1 MDTQALLQTGLADR
15 YTLERELGRGG
26 MAVVYLARDLKHDR
40 PVALK
45 VLLPELAASLGAERF
60 QREIR
65 LAARLQHPHI
75 LAVHDSGETSGRLWF
90 TMPYVDGESLRD
102 RLRREGPLPVE
113 DALRITRDAAQALQY
128 AHENGVIHRDV
139 KPENLLLTGDGNT
152 LVADF
157 GIARAADGDENITK
171 GGASLG
177 TPAYMS
183 PEQADG
189 LPADGRTDVYSL
201 AAVLYEM
208 LVGTPPYPGA
218 TAMSVIAKWLSGPV
232 PSACAARPEIPK
244 EVDQA
249 IQRALS
255 RSADERFATMAEFA
269 RALQGA
275 TPGSI
280 STPAALVRPGARAP
294 GRTSPAVWLVFG
306 ALVLLAAGFFA
317 FRHRGAP
324 PTASPKVLAV
334 LPFEN
339 LGDSADAY
347 FADGIANELRSKL
360 SELNGVQVIARG
372 SSNQYRGSSKPPEE
386 IARELGVSYLLTAT
400 VQWDKAQQAGAP
412 SRVRVIP
419 ELVEVT
425 PQHAARARW
434 QHPFDAALIDVF
446 AVQADIAVKVADE
459 LGVVLGDS
467 ARRQLAVAPTDN
479 LAAHDEFLKGE
490 AAAQEMKADNAGL
503 RRAIAYYERAVELDS
518 SFAEAWSQLSR
529 ARTSLYSNAVPDSAL
544 ADAAR
549 SAAERAR
556 ALAPNDPLTY
566 LAEGDLSSSVPPIDN
581 GQAQAAY
588 GEGARLAP
596 EDVDLLSAAASAS
609 SVGGQWDSV
618 AAQLQHALRLDPHS
632 FTVARRLATVRL
644 FRREY
649 PAADS
654 AIQRVIDLAPTNAQA
669 VLLQVMIAVSRGD
682 LPGARAAVAA
692 GARRIEPTTL
702 YPFLAAYQDLYW
714 VLDDAQQREVLL
726 LPPSAFDNDRGVWAL
741 VRTELYQ
748 LRGDSA
754 HALAYADSARL
765 TLEAQSHSA
774 PADAQRHSIL
784 GVALGYLGRK
794 AEAIRE
800 GRRGAEL
807 LPLSQ
812 DAINAPYVQLQ
823 LARIYVL
830 TGEPDQAVEVLK
842 GLLGRPFYVSQGW
855 LRLDPAFRALQG
867 HPGFESLYSER
878 QGCGGGALGKFVL
891 SGEVGE
897 MCASGGRRARSYAQ
911 TALIVPQ
918 RAWAVRYA
926 GTATVPGSRR
936 P

>member
-1 MDTQALLQTGLADR
+1 MDTQAVLHTGLAGR

-90 TMPYVDGESLRD
+90 TMPFVDGESLRD
-102 RLRREGPLPVE
+102 RLRREGRLPVNE
-113 DALRITRDAAQALQY
+113 ALRITLDAAQALQY
-128 AHENGVIHRDV
+128 AHEQGIIHRDV
-139 KPENLLLTGDGNT
+139 KPENLLLTPDGNT

-157 GIARAADGDENITK
+157 GIARAADSDEHITR
-171 GGASLG
+171 GGATIG

-189 LPADGRTDVYSL
+189 AMPVDARTDVYSL

-208 LVGTPPYPGA
+208 LAGAPPYAGT
-218 TAMSVIAKWLSGPV
+218 TAMSVIAKWLSEPV
-232 PSACAARPEIPK
+232 PSARSGRPEVP
-244 EVDQA
+244 EGVDRA
-249 IQRALS
+249 IRRALS
-255 RSADERFATMAEFA
+255 RSAGERFGTMAEFA
-269 RALQGA
+269 RALTEDGRTGVQAPGVGA
-275 TPGSI
+275 MVVAPG
-280 STPAALVRPGARAP
+280 TGTTVRPAAWAAL
-294 GRTSPAVWLVFG
+294 AV
-306 ALVLLAAGFFA
+306 VLLAAGFFA
-317 FRHRGAP
+317 WRYHGG
-324 PTASPKVLAV
+324 SPSSEPRLLAV

-360 SELNGVQVIARG
+360 SELSGVQVIARG
-372 SSNQYRGSSKPPEE
+372 SSNQYRGSTKPPEA

-434 QHPFDAALIDVF
+434 QHPFDAALTDVF

-503 RRAIAYYERAVELDS
+503 RRAMVYYERAVELDP

-529 ARTSLYSNAVPDSAL
+529 ARTSLYSNGVPDSAL
-544 ADAAR
+544 GQAAR
-549 SAAERAR
+549 SAAERSR
-556 ALAPNDPLTY
+556 ALAPHDPLTY
-566 LAEGDLSSSVPPIDN
+566 LAAGDLHSSVNPIDN
-581 GQAQAAY
+581 RRARTEYEQGV
-588 GEGARLAP
+588 RLAP
-596 EDVDLLSAAASAS
+596 ENVDLLSAAASAS
-609 SVGGQWDSV
+609 SVGGEWDSV
-618 AAQLQHALRLDPHS
+618 AAQLQHALRLDPQS
-632 FTVARRLATVRL
+632 FTVTRRLATVRL
-644 FRREY
+644 FLRQY
-649 PAADS
+649 SAADS
-654 AIQRVIDLAPTNAQA
+654 AIARAIDLAPTNAQA
-669 VLLQVMIAVSRGD
+669 VLLQVMIAVARGD
-682 LPGARAAVAA
+682 LTGARAAVAA
-692 GARRIEPTTL
+692 GARRIAPMTL
-702 YPFLAAYQDLYW
+702 YPFLAMYQDLYW
-714 VLDDAQQREVLL
+714 VLSDAQQREVLS
-726 LPPSAFDNDRGVWAL
+726 LPPAAFDDDRGVWAL

-754 HALAYADSARL
+754 RALAYADSARV
-765 TLEAQSHSA
+765 TFEAQSRAA
-774 PADAQRHSIL
+774 PDDAQRHSIL

-794 AEAIRE
+794 TEAIRE

-807 LPLSQ
+807 LPVSA

-830 TGEPDQAVEVLK
+830 TGEPDQAVEVLDR
-842 GLLGRPFYVSQGW
+842 LLASPFYVSPGW
-855 LRLDPAFRALQG
+855 LRLDPAFRPLAG
-867 HPGFESLYSER
+867 HPKFDALV
-878 QGCGGGALGKFVL
+878 GATDAVIG
-891 SGEVGE
+891 
-897 MCASGGRRARSYAQ
+897 
-911 TALIVPQ
+911 PQ
-918 RAWAVRYA
+918 RAWRARYA
-926 GTATVPGSRR
+926 STATAPGARR
-936 P
+936 R

>member
-1 MDTQALLQTGLADR
+1 MDTPALLQSGLADR

-26 MAVVYLARDLKHDR
+26 MAVVYLVRDLKHDR

-75 LAVHDSGETSGRLWF
+75 LAVHDSGEISGRLWF

-102 RLRREGPLPVE
+102 RLRREGRLPVDE
-113 DALRITRDAAQALQY
+113 ALRITRDAAEALQY
-128 AHENGVIHRDV
+128 AHEQGVIHRDV
-139 KPENLLLTGDGNT
+139 KPENLLLTRDGNT

-171 GGASLG
+171 GGATMG

-189 LPADGRTDVYSL
+189 AMAVDARTDIYSL
-201 AAVLYEM
+201 AVVLYEM
-208 LVGTPPYPGA
+208 LAGAPPYPGT

-232 PSACAARPEIPK
+232 PSARTARPEVPE
-244 EVDQA
+244 EVDRA
-249 IQRALS
+249 LRRALS
-255 RSADERFATMAEFA
+255 RSAGGRFGAMAQFA
-269 RALQGA
+269 QALTADGRTGA
-275 TPGSI
+275 QALDVGTTGKAPG
-280 STPAALVRPGARAP
+280 TGTHRALVRPAAWIALGLALIT
-294 GRTSPAVWLVFG
+294 TS
-306 ALVLLAAGFFA
+306 FFA
-317 FRHRGAP
+317 WRHRGAP
-324 PTASPKVLAV
+324 PPPSPKLLAV

-360 SELNGVQVIARG
+360 SELSGVQVIARG

-400 VQWDKAQQAGAP
+400 VQWDKAQQKGAP

-434 QHPFDAALIDVF
+434 QHPFDAALTDVF

-467 ARRQLAVAPTDN
+467 VRRRLAVAPTDN

-490 AAAQEMKADNAGL
+490 AEAQEMKADNAGL

-529 ARTSLYSNAVPDSAL
+529 ARTSLYSNAVPDAAL
-544 ADAAR
+544 AEAAR
-549 SAAERAR
+549 TAADRAR
-556 ALAPNDPLTY
+556 ALAPNDPLTF
-566 LAEGDLSSSVPPIDN
+566 LAAGDLYSSVPPTDN
-581 GQAQAAY
+581 RRAQAAY
-588 GEGARLAP
+588 GQGVRLAP

-609 SVGGQWDSV
+609 FVGGQWDSV
-618 AAQLQHALRLDPHS
+618 AAQLQHALQLDPHS
-632 FTVARRLATVRL
+632 FTVARRLATTRL
-644 FRREY
+644 FFREY
-649 PAADS
+649 AAADS
-654 AIQRVIDLAPTNAQA
+654 AIERAIDLAPTNPQA
-669 VLLQVMIAVSRGD
+669 ALLQVMIAVARGD
-682 LPGARAAVAA
+682 LPHARGAVTA
-692 GARRIEPTTL
+692 GAGRMGATTL
-702 YPFLAAYQDLYW
+702 YAFLSMYQDLYW
-714 VLDDAQQREVLL
+714 VLDDAQQRQTLA
-726 LPPSAFDNDRGVWAL
+726 LPPSAFDDDRGVWSL
-741 VRTELYQ
+741 VRTELYH

-754 HALAYADSARL
+754 RALAYADSARL
-765 TLEAQSHSA
+765 ALAAQSRAA
-774 PADAQRHSIL
+774 PEDAQRHAIL
-784 GVALGYLGRK
+784 GVALAYLGRK

-800 GRRGAEL
+800 GRRGAAL
-807 LPLSQ
+807 LPISQ
-812 DAINAPYVQLQ
+812 DAINAAYVELQ

-830 TGEPDQAVEVLK
+830 TGEPDQAVELLK
-842 GLLGRPFYVSQGW
+842 DLLGRPFYVSRAW

-867 HPGFESLYSER
+867 RPGFE
-878 QGCGGGALGKFVL
+878 ALL
-891 SGEVGE
+891 SGPDP
-897 MCASGGRRARSYAQ
+897 
-911 TALIVPQ
+911 TP
-918 RAWAVRYA
+918 
-926 GTATVPGSRR
+926 
-936 P
+936 

>member
-1 MDTQALLQTGLADR
+1 MDTQALLQSGLADR

-26 MAVVYLARDLKHDR
+26 MAVVYLVRDLKHDR

-45 VLLPELAASLGAERF
+45 VLLPELAASLGADRF

-65 LAARLQHPHI
+65 LAARLQHPHV

-102 RLRREGPLPVE
+102 RLRREGPLPVAE
-113 DALRITRDAAQALQY
+113 ALRITGDAAQALQY
-128 AHENGVIHRDV
+128 AHEQGVIHRDV
-139 KPENLLLTGDGNT
+139 KPENLLLTRDGNT

-157 GIARAADGDENITK
+157 GIARAADGDENITR
-171 GGASLG
+171 GGATMG

-189 LPADGRTDVYSL
+189 AMAVDARTDIYSL

-208 LVGTPPYPGA
+208 LAGAPPYPGT
-218 TAMSVIAKWLSGPV
+218 TAMSVIAKWLSEPV
-232 PSACAARPEIPK
+232 PSARAARPEVPD
-244 EVDQA
+244 EVDRA
-249 IQRALS
+249 LRRALS
-255 RSADERFATMAEFA
+255 RSAGGRFGTMAEFA
-269 RALQGA
+269 GALEHA
-275 TPGSI
+275 
-280 STPAALVRPGARAP
+280 GARAQ
-294 GRTSPAVWLVFG
+294 GRRGAEWVDVEPRPAGSRLRPSVPASLRLPAWA
-306 ALVLLAAGFFA
+306 ALAIALLAAGFLA
-317 FRHRGAP
+317 FRHRASP
-324 PTASPKVLAV
+324 SPKVLAV

-360 SELNGVQVIARG
+360 SELSGVQVIARG
-372 SSNQYRGSSKPPEE
+372 SSNQYRGSTKPPEE

-419 ELVEVT
+419 ELVEVS
-425 PQHAARARW
+425 PSHAARARW
-434 QHPFDAALIDVF
+434 QHPFDAALTDVF
-446 AVQADIAVKVADE
+446 AVQADIALKVADE

-544 ADAAR
+544 AQGAR
-549 SAAERAR
+549 SAAQRAL

-566 LAEGDLSSSVPPIDN
+566 LAAGDLNSSVPPLDN
-581 GQAQAAY
+581 RRARAEYAHGV
-588 GEGARLAP
+588 RLAP
-596 EDVDLLSAAASAS
+596 GDVDLLSAAASAS
-609 SVGGQWDSV
+609 SVGGEWDSV

-644 FRREY
+644 FLRQY

-654 AIQRVIDLAPTNAQA
+654 AIARAIGFAPTNAQA
-669 VLLQVMIAVSRGD
+669 VLLQAMIGVARGD
-682 LPGARAAVAA
+682 LPAAQAAVAA
-692 GARRIEPTTL
+692 GARRIDPTTL
-702 YPFLAAYQDLYW
+702 YPFLAMYQDLYW
-714 VLDDAQQREVLL
+714 VLDDAQQDQVLS

-741 VRTELYQ
+741 VRAELYQ
-748 LRGDSA
+748 LRGDSTR
-754 HALAYADSARL
+754 ALAYADSARV
-765 TLEAQSHSA
+765 TFGAQSRAA
-774 PADAQRHSIL
+774 PEDAQRHSIL
-784 GVALGYLGRK
+784 GVALAYLGRK

-807 LPLSQ
+807 LPLSE

-830 TGEPDQAVEVLK
+830 TGEPDQAMDMLERMLA
-842 GLLGRPFYVSQGW
+842 RPFYVSRGW
-855 LRLDPAFRALQG
+855 LRLDPAFRPLVG
-867 HPGFESLYSER
+867 HPRFD
-878 QGCGGGALGKFVL
+878 AV
-891 SGEVGE
+891 VG
-897 MCASGGRRARSYAQ
+897 SP
-911 TALIVPQ
+911 TPD
-918 RAWAVRYA
+918 
-926 GTATVPGSRR
+926 PG
-936 P
+936 PTP

>member
-1 MDTQALLQTGLADR
+1 VDTPALLQSGLADR

-26 MAVVYLARDLKHDR
+26 MAVVYLVRDLKHDR

-75 LAVHDSGETSGRLWF
+75 LAVHDSGEISGRLWF

-102 RLRREGPLPVE
+102 RLRREGRLPVDE
-113 DALRITRDAAQALQY
+113 ALRITRDAAEALQY
-128 AHENGVIHRDV
+128 AHEQGVIHRDV
-139 KPENLLLTGDGNT
+139 KPENLLLTRDGNT

-157 GIARAADGDENITK
+157 GIARAADADENITK
-171 GGASLG
+171 GGATMG

-189 LPADGRTDVYSL
+189 AMAVDARTDIYSL
-201 AAVLYEM
+201 AVVLYEM
-208 LVGTPPYPGA
+208 LAGAPPYPGT
-218 TAMSVIAKWLSGPV
+218 TAMSVIAKWLSEPL
-232 PSACAARPEIPK
+232 PSVRAARPEVPE
-244 EVDQA
+244 EVDRA
-249 IQRALS
+249 LRRALS
-255 RSADERFATMAEFA
+255 RSAGGRFGTMAQFA
-269 RALQGA
+269 KALTGGAVAQGRRVA
-275 TPGSI
+275 GSSGLEVKPVGTPLRHRV
-280 STPAALVRPGARAP
+280 PASL
-294 GRTSPAVWLVFG
+294 G
-306 ALVLLAAGFFA
+306 ALAITLALFTTSFFA
-317 FRHRGAP
+317 WRHRSAP
-324 PTASPKVLAV
+324 PPPSPKLLAV

-360 SELNGVQVIARG
+360 SELSGVQVIARG
-372 SSNQYRGSSKPPEE
+372 SSNQYRGSTKPPEE

-400 VQWDKAQQAGAP
+400 VQWDKAQQKGAP

-434 QHPFDAALIDVF
+434 QHPFDAALTDVF

-467 ARRQLAVAPTDN
+467 ARRRLAVAPTDN

-490 AAAQEMKADNAGL
+490 AEAQEMKADNAGL

-544 ADAAR
+544 AEAAR
-549 SAAERAR
+549 TAADRAR
-556 ALAPNDPLTY
+556 ALAPNDPLTF
-566 LAEGDLSSSVPPIDN
+566 LAAGDLYSSVPPTDN
-581 GQAQAAY
+581 RRAQAAY
-588 GEGARLAP
+588 GQGVRLAP

-609 SVGGQWDSV
+609 FVGGQWDSV
-618 AAQLQHALRLDPHS
+618 AAQLQHALQLDPHS
-632 FTVARRLATVRL
+632 FTVARRLATTRL
-644 FRREY
+644 FFREY
-649 PAADS
+649 AAADS
-654 AIQRVIDLAPTNAQA
+654 AIERAIDLAPTNPQA
-669 VLLQVMIAVSRGD
+669 ALLQVMIAVARGD
-682 LPGARAAVAA
+682 LPHARAAVTA
-692 GARRIEPTTL
+692 GAGRMGATTL
-702 YPFLAAYQDLYW
+702 YAFLSMYQDLYW
-714 VLDDAQQREVLL
+714 VLDDVQQRQTLA
-726 LPPSAFDNDRGVWAL
+726 LPPSAFDDDRGVWSL
-741 VRTELYQ
+741 VRTELYH

-754 HALAYADSARL
+754 RALAYADSARL
-765 TLEAQSHSA
+765 ALAAQSRAA
-774 PADAQRHSIL
+774 PEDAQRHAIL
-784 GVALGYLGRK
+784 GVALAYLGRK

-807 LPLSQ
+807 LPISQ
-812 DAINAPYVQLQ
+812 DAINAAYVELQ

-830 TGEPDQAVEVLK
+830 TGEPDQAVELLK
-842 GLLGRPFYVSQGW
+842 DLLGRPFYVSRAW

-867 HPGFESLYSER
+867 RPGFE
-878 QGCGGGALGKFVL
+878 ALL
-891 SGEVGE
+891 SD
-897 MCASGGRRARSYAQ
+897 
-911 TALIVPQ
+911 
-918 RAWAVRYA
+918 
-926 GTATVPGSRR
+926 PG
-936 P
+936 PTP

>member
-1 MDTQALLQTGLADR
+1 VDTQALLQSGLANR

-90 TMPYVDGESLRD
+90 TMPFVDGESLRD
-102 RLRREGPLPVE
+102 RLRREGRLPVNE
-113 DALRITRDAAQALQY
+113 ALRITLDAAQALQY
-128 AHENGVIHRDV
+128 AHEQGVIHRDV
-139 KPENLLLTGDGNT
+139 KPENLLLTRDGNT

-157 GIARAADGDENITK
+157 GIARAADSDEHITR
-171 GGASLG
+171 GGATMG

-189 LPADGRTDVYSL
+189 AMPVDARTDVYSL
-201 AAVLYEM
+201 AAVLFEM
-208 LVGTPPYPGA
+208 LAGAPPYPGT
-218 TAMSVIAKWLSGPV
+218 TAMSVIAKWLSEPV
-232 PSACAARPEIPK
+232 PSARAARPEVPE
-244 EVDQA
+244 EVDRA
-249 IQRALS
+249 IRRALS
-255 RSADERFATMAEFA
+255 RSAGGRFGTMAEFA
-269 RALQGA
+269 RAITVDGRTGAQAHGVGA
-275 TPGSI
+275 TAAAPGTGTNVRPSAR
-280 STPAALVRPGARAP
+280 PPVRLAWAALGLA
-294 GRTSPAVWLVFG
+294 
-306 ALVLLAAGFFA
+306 LLAAGFFA
-317 FRHRGAP
+317 FRHRAAP
-324 PTASPKVLAV
+324 PSPRLLAV

-360 SELNGVQVIARG
+360 SELSGVQVIARG
-372 SSNQYRGSSKPPEE
+372 SSNQYRGSTKPPEQ

-434 QHPFDAALIDVF
+434 QHPFDAALTDVF

-467 ARRQLAVAPTDN
+467 ARRQLAAAPTDN

-503 RRAIAYYERAVELDS
+503 RRAIVYYERAVELDP

-529 ARTSLYSNAVPDSAL
+529 ARTSLFSNGVPDSAL
-544 ADAAR
+544 GQAAR
-549 SAAERAR
+549 TAAERAR

-566 LAEGDLSSSVPPIDN
+566 LAAGDLYSSVNPIDN
-581 GQAQAAY
+581 RRARTEYEQGV
-588 GEGARLAP
+588 RLAP
-596 EDVDLLSAAASAS
+596 ENVDLLSAAASAS
-609 SVGGQWDSV
+609 SVGGEWDSV
-618 AAQLQHALRLDPHS
+618 AAQLQHALRLDPQS
-632 FTVARRLATVRL
+632 FTVTRRLATVRL
-644 FRREY
+644 FLRQY
-649 PAADS
+649 SAADS
-654 AIQRVIDLAPTNAQA
+654 AIARAIALAPTNAQA
-669 VLLQVMIAVSRGD
+669 VLLQVMIAVARGD
-682 LPGARAAVAA
+682 LAGARAAVAA
-692 GARRIEPTTL
+692 GARRIDPATI
-702 YPFLAAYQDLYW
+702 YPFLAMYQDLYW
-714 VLDDAQQREVLL
+714 VLDDAQQRQVLS
-726 LPPSAFDNDRGVWAL
+726 LPPGAFDNDRGVWAL
-741 VRTELYQ
+741 VRAELYQ

-754 HALAYADSARL
+754 RSLAYADSARL
-765 TLEAQSHSA
+765 TLEAQSRAA
-774 PADAQRHSIL
+774 PDDAQRHAIL
-784 GVALGYLGRK
+784 GVALGYLGRT

-807 LPLSQ
+807 LPVSN

-830 TGEPDQAVEVLK
+830 TGELDQAVEVLE
-842 GLLGRPFYVSQGW
+842 GLLARPFYVSRGW
-855 LRLDPAFRALQG
+855 LQLDPAFRALQRY
-867 HPGFESLYSER
+867 PGFAELV
-878 QGCGGGALGKFVL
+878 GG
-891 SGEVGE
+891 
-897 MCASGGRRARSYAQ
+897 
-911 TALIVPQ
+911 
-918 RAWAVRYA
+918 
-926 GTATVPGSRR
+926 
-936 P
+936 

>member
-1 MDTQALLQTGLADR
+1 MDTQALLQSGLASR
-15 YTLERELGRGG
+15 YALERELGRGG

-45 VLLPELAASLGAERF
+45 VLLPELAASLGADRF

-102 RLRREGPLPVE
+102 RLRREGRLSVDE
-113 DALRITRDAAQALQY
+113 ALRITRDAAEALQY
-128 AHENGVIHRDV
+128 AHEQGVIHRDV
-139 KPENLLLTGDGNT
+139 KPENLLLTRDGNT

-171 GGASLG
+171 GGATMG

-189 LPADGRTDVYSL
+189 AMAVDARTDIYSL

-208 LVGTPPYPGA
+208 LAGAPPYPG
-218 TAMSVIAKWLSGPV
+218 TTTMSVIAKWLSEPV
-232 PSACAARPEIPK
+232 PSARAARPEVPE
-244 EVDQA
+244 EVDRA
-249 IQRALS
+249 LRRALS
-255 RSADERFATMAEFA
+255 RSAGGRFGTMAEFA
-269 RALQGA
+269 RALEGA
-275 TPGSI
+275 EVTRAPRRPRAPAPLRPFASLRL
-280 STPAALVRPGARAP
+280 PAWAALAVALLATGYFAIRHRAP
-294 GRTSPAVWLVFG
+294 PA
-306 ALVLLAAGFFA
+306 
-317 FRHRGAP
+317 
-324 PTASPKVLAV
+324 PKLLAV

-360 SELNGVQVIARG
+360 SELDGVQVIARG
-372 SSNQYRGSSKPPEE
+372 SSNQYRGSTKPPEE

-400 VQWDKAQQAGAP
+400 VQWDKAQGPGAP

-419 ELVEVT
+419 ELLEVA
-425 PQHAARARW
+425 PRHAARARW
-434 QHPFDAALIDVF
+434 QHPFDAALTDVF
-446 AVQADIAVKVADE
+446 AVQADIAVKVADA

-467 ARRQLAVAPTDN
+467 ARRRLAVAPTDN

-490 AAAQEMKADNAGL
+490 AVAQAMKADNAGL

-518 SFAEAWSQLSR
+518 TFAEAWSQLSR
-529 ARTSLYSNAVPDSAL
+529 ARTSLYSNGIPDSAL
-544 ADAAR
+544 GEAAR
-549 SAAERAR
+549 AAAERAR

-566 LAEGDLSSSVPPIDN
+566 LATGDLYSSVNPTDSRR
-581 GQAQAAY
+581 ARAEY
-588 GEGARLAP
+588 DEGVRLAP
-596 EDVDLLSAAASAS
+596 DNVDLLSAAAIAS
-609 SVGGQWDSV
+609 SVMAQWDTV

-644 FRREY
+644 FQREY

-654 AIQRVIDLAPTNAQA
+654 AIARAIELAPTNTQA
-669 VLLQVMIAVSRGD
+669 ALLQVMIAVARGD
-682 LPGARAAVAA
+682 LPRAQAAVAA
-692 GARRIEPTTL
+692 GARRIDPRTL
-702 YPFLAAYQDLYW
+702 YPFLAMYQDLYW
-714 VLDDAQQREVLL
+714 VLDDDQQRDVLS

-741 VRTELYQ
+741 VRTELYE

-754 HALAYADSARL
+754 RALAYADSARVA
-765 TLEAQSHSA
+765 LEAQSRAA
-774 PADAQRHSIL
+774 PDDAQRHAIL
-784 GVALGYLGRK
+784 GVALAYLGRK

-800 GRRGAEL
+800 GQRGAEL
-807 LPLSQ
+807 LPLNE

-830 TGEPDQAVEVLK
+830 TGEPDQAMRMLEEMLA
-842 GLLGRPFYVSQGW
+842 RPFYVSRGW
-855 LRLDPAFRALQG
+855 LRLDPAFRGLEG
-867 HPGFESLYSER
+867 HPGFEEL
-878 QGCGGGALGKFVL
+878 
-891 SGEVGE
+891 VGE
-897 MCASGGRRARSYAQ
+897 
-911 TALIVPQ
+911 
-918 RAWAVRYA
+918 
-926 GTATVPGSRR
+926 
-936 P
+936 

>member
-1 MDTQALLQTGLADR
+1 LDTQALLQSGLAGR

-75 LAVHDSGETSGRLWF
+75 LAVHDSGEHAGRLWF

-102 RLRREGPLPVE
+102 RLRREGPLPVDE
-113 DALRITRDAAQALQY
+113 ALGIARDAAQALQY
-128 AHENGVIHRDV
+128 AHQQGVIHRDV
-139 KPENLLLTGDGNT
+139 KPENLLLTRDGNT

-157 GIARAADGDENITK
+157 GIARAADSEEQLTR

-208 LVGTPPYPGA
+208 LVGAPPYPGA
-218 TAMSVIAKWLSGPV
+218 TAMSVIAKWLSEPV
-232 PSACAARPEIPK
+232 PSARDRRPEVP
-244 EVDQA
+244 EQVDQA
-249 IQRALS
+249 IRRALS
-255 RSADERFATMAEFA
+255 RAPDERFGTMAEFVQELKDV
-269 RALQGA
+269 RAEGRQGA
-275 TPGSI
+275 TPRMQAKSRAPLRPRVAATLGAFGLLLR
-280 STPAALVRPGARAP
+280 PAAG
-294 GRTSPAVWLVFG
+294 VF
-306 ALVLLAAGFFA
+306 AWR
-317 FRHRGAP
+317 RHGAP
-324 PTASPKVLAV
+324 PTPSPKVLAV

-360 SELNGVQVIARG
+360 SEVSGVQVIARG
-372 SSNQYRGSSKPPEE
+372 SSNQYRGSRKTPEE
-386 IARELGVSYLLTAT
+386 IARELGVRYLLTAT
-400 VQWDKAQQAGAP
+400 VQWEKGPVPGAP

-419 ELVEVT
+419 ELVEVA
-425 PQHAARARW
+425 PAHAARARW
-434 QHPFDAALIDVF
+434 QHPFDAALTDVF
-446 AVQADIAVKVADE
+446 AVQADIAEKVADE
-459 LGVVLGDS
+459 LGVMLGDS
-467 ARRQLAVAPTDN
+467 ARRRLALPPTGN
-479 LAAHDEFLKGE
+479 LAAYDEFLKGE

-503 RRAIAYYERAVELDS
+503 RRAIASYERAVALDS

-529 ARTSLYSNAVPDSAL
+529 ARTSLYSNGVPDSAL
-544 ADAAR
+544 GLAAR
-549 SAAERAR
+549 AAAERAR

-566 LAEGDLSSSVPPIDN
+566 LAAGDLYSSVNPIDN
-581 GQAQAAY
+581 RRARAEYEHGV
-588 GEGARLAP
+588 RLAP
-596 EDVDLLSAAASAS
+596 EEVDLLSAAASAS

-618 AAQLQHALRLDPHS
+618 AGQLEHALRLDPHS

-644 FRREY
+644 FLRQY

-654 AIQRVIDLAPTNAQA
+654 AIERAIALAPTNAQA
-669 VLLQVMIAVSRGD
+669 ALLQVMIAVARGD

-692 GARRIEPTTL
+692 GARRIDPATL
-702 YPFLAAYQDLYW
+702 YPFLAMYQDLYW
-714 VLDDAQQREVLL
+714 VLDDAQQREVLA
-726 LPPSAFDNDRGVWAL
+726 LPPGAFDGDRGVWAL

-754 HALAYADSARL
+754 RALAYADSARVA
-765 TLEAQSHSA
+765 LEAQSRAA
-774 PADAQRHSIL
+774 PEDAQRHAIL
-784 GVALGYLGRK
+784 GVALAYLGRK
-794 AEAIRE
+794 AEAVRE
-800 GRRGAEL
+800 GRRGTEL
-807 LPLSQ
+807 LPVSQ

-830 TGEPDQAVEVLK
+830 AGEPDRAVAVLQE
-842 GLLGRPFYVSQGW
+842 LLGRPFYVSRAW
-855 LRLDPAFRALQG
+855 LALDPAFRPLAG
-867 HPGFESLYSER
+867 HAGFE
-878 QGCGGGALGKFVL
+878 A
-891 SGEVGE
+891 
-897 MCASGGRRARSYAQ
+897 M
-911 TALIVPQ
+911 
-918 RAWAVRYA
+918 A
-926 GTATVPGSRR
+926 GPKD
-936 P
+936 

>member
-1 MDTQALLQTGLADR
+1 MDTQALLQSGLADR
-15 YTLERELGRGG
+15 YALERELGRGG

-40 PVALK
+40 PIALK

-75 LAVHDSGETSGRLWF
+75 LAVHDSGETSARLWF

-102 RLRREGPLPVE
+102 RLRREGRLPVDE
-113 DALRITRDAAQALQY
+113 ALRITRDAAEALQY
-128 AHENGVIHRDV
+128 AHEQGVIHRDV
-139 KPENLLLTGDGNT
+139 KPENLLLTRDGNT

-171 GGASLG
+171 GGATMG

-189 LPADGRTDVYSL
+189 AMAVDARTDIYSL
-201 AAVLYEM
+201 AAVLFEM
-208 LVGTPPYPGA
+208 LAGAPPYPGT
-218 TAMSVIAKWLSGPV
+218 TAMSVIAKWLSEPV
-232 PSACAARPEIPK
+232 PSARAARPEVP
-244 EVDQA
+244 EQVDRA
-249 IQRALS
+249 IRRALS
-255 RSADERFATMAEFA
+255 RSAGGRFGTMAEFA
-269 RALQGA
+269 RALTGDGRTGSVGA
-275 TPGSI
+275 TVAAPG
-280 STPAALVRPGARAP
+280 TGTTVRPSARTP
-294 GRTSPAVWLVFG
+294 VRPAVWA
-306 ALVLLAAGFFA
+306 ALALALLAAGFFA
-317 FRHRGAP
+317 LRHRAGP
-324 PTASPKVLAV
+324 PSPTLLAV

-347 FADGIANELRSKL
+347 FSDGIANELRSKL
-360 SELNGVQVIARG
+360 SELDGVQVIARG

-400 VQWDKAQQAGAP
+400 VQWDKARSPGTP

-419 ELVEVT
+419 ELLEIA
-425 PQHAARARW
+425 PAHAARARW
-434 QHPFDAALIDVF
+434 QHPFDAALTDVF

-467 ARRQLAVAPTDN
+467 ARRRLAVAPTDN
-479 LAAHDEFLKGE
+479 LAAHDQFLKGE

-518 SFAEAWSQLSR
+518 TFAEAWSQLSR
-529 ARTSLYSNAVPDSAL
+529 ARTSLYSNGVPDSAMVE
-544 ADAAR
+544 AAR
-549 SAAERAR
+549 TAAGRAR

-566 LAEGDLSSSVPPIDN
+566 LAAGDLSSSVNPIDN
-581 GQAQAAY
+581 RRAQAEY
-588 GEGARLAP
+588 DEGVRLAP
-596 EDVDLLSAAASAS
+596 EEVDLLSAAASAS
-609 SVGGQWDSV
+609 SVGGHWDSV

-632 FTVARRLATVRL
+632 FTVTRRLATVRL
-644 FRREY
+644 FLRQY

-654 AIQRVIDLAPTNAQA
+654 AIERAIDLAPTNAQA
-669 VLLQVMIAVSRGD
+669 VLLQVMIAVARGD
-682 LPGARAAVAA
+682 LPGARAAVAS
-692 GARRIEPTTL
+692 GARRIDPATI
-702 YPFLAAYQDLYW
+702 YPFLAMYQDLYW
-714 VLDDAQQREVLL
+714 VLDDAQQRQVLS

-754 HALAYADSARL
+754 RALAYADSARL
-765 TLEAQSHSA
+765 TLEAQSRAA
-774 PADAQRHSIL
+774 PEDAQRHAIL
-784 GVALGYLGRK
+784 GVALAYLGRK

-807 LPLSQ
+807 LPVSK

-830 TGEPDQAVEVLK
+830 TGEPEQAVGMLERMLA
-842 GLLGRPFYVSQGW
+842 RPFYVSRGW
-855 LRLDPAFRALQG
+855 LRLDPAFRPLVGQ
-867 HPGFESLYSER
+867 PKFD
-878 QGCGGGALGKFVL
+878 ALG
-891 SGEVGE
+891 S
-897 MCASGGRRARSYAQ
+897 S
-911 TALIVPQ
+911 
-918 RAWAVRYA
+918 
-926 GTATVPGSRR
+926 SR
-936 P
+936 

>member
-1 MDTQALLQTGLADR
+1 VDLQALQSGLAGR

-75 LAVHDSGETSGRLWF
+75 LAVHDSGEHAGRLWF

-102 RLRREGPLPVE
+102 RLRREGPLPVDE
-113 DALRITRDAAQALQY
+113 ALRIARDAAQALQY
-128 AHENGVIHRDV
+128 AHQQGVIHRDV
-139 KPENLLLTGDGNT
+139 KPENLLLTRDGNT

-157 GIARAADGDENITK
+157 GIARAADSDEHLTR

-183 PEQADG
+183 PEQVDG

-208 LVGTPPYPGA
+208 LVGAPPYPGA
-218 TAMSVIAKWLSGPV
+218 TAMSVIAKWLSEPV
-232 PSACAARPEIPK
+232 PSATAQRPEVPAH
-244 EVDQA
+244 VDQA
-249 IQRALS
+249 IRRALA
-255 RSADERFATMAEFA
+255 RAADERFGTMAEFGAALDGAETQGRGGAEA
-269 RALQGA
+269 RGRRGAEAQGRRDA
-275 TPGSI
+275 EAQGRGGAGAQG
-280 STPAALVRPGARAP
+280 PAAPRHRVPATVRLLG
-294 GRTSPAVWLVFG
+294 L
-306 ALVLLAAGFFA
+306 LVLVAAGVFA
-317 FRHRGAP
+317 WRHYGAP
-324 PTASPKVLAV
+324 RSPSPKVLAV

-347 FADGIANELRSKL
+347 FADGIANELRGKL
-360 SELNGVQVIARG
+360 SELSGVQVIARG
-372 SSNQYRGSSKPPEE
+372 SSNQYRGSSKTPEQ

-400 VQWDKAQQAGAP
+400 VQWEKGPVAGAP

-419 ELVEVT
+419 ELVEVA
-425 PQHAARARW
+425 PAHAARARW
-434 QHPFDAALIDVF
+434 QHPFDAALTDVF
-446 AVQADIAVKVADE
+446 AVQADIAEKVADE
-459 LGVVLGDS
+459 LGVMLGDS
-467 ARRQLAVAPTDN
+467 ARRRLALPPTGN
-479 LAAHDEFLKGE
+479 LAAFDEFLKGE

-503 RRAIAYYERAVELDS
+503 RRAIGYYERAVALDS

-529 ARTSLYSNAVPDSAL
+529 ARTSLYSNGVPDSAL
-544 ADAAR
+544 GLAAR
-549 SAAERAR
+549 AAAERAR

-566 LAEGDLSSSVPPIDN
+566 LAAGDLYSSVNPIDN
-581 GQAQAAY
+581 RRARAEYEQGV
-588 GEGARLAP
+588 RLAP
-596 EDVDLLSAAASAS
+596 EEVDLLSAAASAS

-618 AAQLQHALRLDPHS
+618 AGQLEHALRLDPHS

-644 FRREY
+644 FLRQY

-654 AIQRVIDLAPTNAQA
+654 AIQRAIALAPTNAQA
-669 VLLQVMIAVSRGD
+669 ALLQVMIAVARGD

-692 GARRIEPTTL
+692 GARRIDPATL
-702 YPFLAAYQDLYW
+702 YPFLAMYQDLYW
-714 VLDDAQQREVLL
+714 VLDDGQQREVLAM
-726 LPPSAFDNDRGVWAL
+726 PPAAFDGDRGVWAL

-754 HALAYADSARL
+754 RALAYADSARAA
-765 TLEAQSHSA
+765 LEAQSRAA
-774 PADAQRHSIL
+774 PEDAQRHAIL
-784 GVALGYLGRK
+784 GVALAYLGRK

-807 LPLSQ
+807 LPVSQ

-830 TGEPDQAVEVLK
+830 AGEPDRAVAVLQE
-842 GLLGRPFYVSQGW
+842 LLGRPFYVSRAW
-855 LRLDPAFRALQG
+855 LALDPAFRPLAG
-867 HPGFESLYSER
+867 HAGFE
-878 QGCGGGALGKFVL
+878 A
-891 SGEVGE
+891 
-897 MCASGGRRARSYAQ
+897 M
-911 TALIVPQ
+911 
-918 RAWAVRYA
+918 A
-926 GTATVPGSRR
+926 GPKD
-936 P
+936 